1 MLELAELND
10 EERKS
15 IAVGRALELDEPADR
30 DQLAALVAV
39 VRMIRRHVAAYSC
52 SALTAQDAATIVLRA
67 LYG

>member
-10 EERKS
+10 EERAT

-30 DQLAALVAV
+30 DELAALVGV
-39 VRMIRRHVAAYSC
+39 VRLLRRM
-52 SALTAQDAATIVLRA
+52 TAQDAATIFLRT